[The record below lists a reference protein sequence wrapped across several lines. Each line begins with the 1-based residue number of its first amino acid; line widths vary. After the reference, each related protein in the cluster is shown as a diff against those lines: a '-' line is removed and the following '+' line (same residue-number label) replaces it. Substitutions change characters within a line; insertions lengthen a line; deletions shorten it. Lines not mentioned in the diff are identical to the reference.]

1 MTPCE
6 KLVRVILYFY
16 QPSLLQLYRG
26 GHDEGG
32 KGPQEEEEDARRGFT
47 FGIYILDYNH
57 PSPLTMFKQFDA
69 QCITPTKNL
78 EKSE

>member
-47 FGIYILDYNH
+47 FEIHILDDNH
-57 PSPLTMFKQFDA
+57 PSPLTILQT
-69 QCITPTKNL
+69 I
-78 EKSE
+78 